1 MNPSPAAPTV
11 PAPTGASGT
20 GNPYAEEVPRPA
32 EPPQTG
38 RSRWARLWH
47 NLGRDSVLIAPGLV
61 ISAIAVP
68 TLVTLFAASIATV
81 IIWVGLLLLPLTLTI
96 ARAFGGLSRA
106 RARAWGAPI
115 AEVAA
120 RPRGQGLRGLLAP
133 ATDARAWLDLLF
145 EAVFALPI
153 RLLTFSV
160 TASRSEERRV
170 GYVGRNSR

>member
-1 MNPSPAAPTV
+1 CSPRRRWARAGCGCSRASTPPSSPPGLPPARRASRSPRRAPPLRPCSKEPAHEPLPRSPDL

-47 NLGRDSVLIAPGLV
+47 NLGRDSLLVAPGLV

-81 IIWVGLLLLPLTLTI
+81 VIWVGLLLLPLTLTI
-96 ARAFGGLSRA
+96 ARAFG
-106 RARAWGAPI
+106 
-115 AEVAA
+115 
-120 RPRGQGLRGLLAP
+120 
-133 ATDARAWLDLLF
+133 
-145 EAVFALPI
+145 
-153 RLLTFSV
+153 
-160 TASRSEERRV
+160 
-170 GYVGRNSR
+170 